1 VRHARGRHGRDAVVP
16 LRRGSSD
23 QAGPAPPRRGAAPAS
38 AGADAGAPRR
48 TVGRADAQ
56 GRTTGRGGADHQP
69 ARAERQASRGSEE
82 AGMKGKVIR
91 SAPSWRKEG
100 VRFVRPELWL
110 VALGVVSAL
119 LVEVSQS
126 ARVAEISM
134 ELDKTR
140 STLQS
145 AQARLEFERAELD
158 R

>member
-1 VRHARGRHGRDAVVP
+1 
-16 LRRGSSD
+16 
-23 QAGPAPPRRGAAPAS
+23 
-38 AGADAGAPRR
+38 
-48 TVGRADAQ
+48 
-56 GRTTGRGGADHQP
+56 
-69 ARAERQASRGSEE
+69 
-82 AGMKGKVIR
+82 MKGKVIR

-110 VALGVVSAL
+110 VAMGVVSAL

-140 STLQS
+140 ATLQA

-158 R
+158 RSSTRAALSPLASRMGLAPPDAGHVVILPAEYLASAEAQPARSNGRWVAWAEKASRIFVTEATARSRSGD

>member
-1 VRHARGRHGRDAVVP
+1 
-16 LRRGSSD
+16 
-23 QAGPAPPRRGAAPAS
+23 
-38 AGADAGAPRR
+38 
-48 TVGRADAQ
+48 
-56 GRTTGRGGADHQP
+56 
-69 ARAERQASRGSEE
+69 
-82 AGMKGKVIR
+82 MKGKVIR
-91 SAPSWRKEG
+91 SAPSWRREG
-100 VRFVRPELWL
+100 ARIVRPELWL

-158 R
+158 RRSTRAALSPLASRMGLAPPEAGQVVILPAEYLANPAARPPRASGRLVAWAEKASRIFVTEATARSRSED

>member
-1 VRHARGRHGRDAVVP
+1 
-16 LRRGSSD
+16 
-23 QAGPAPPRRGAAPAS
+23 
-38 AGADAGAPRR
+38 
-48 TVGRADAQ
+48 
-56 GRTTGRGGADHQP
+56 
-69 ARAERQASRGSEE
+69 
-82 AGMKGKVIR
+82 MKGKGIR

-110 VALGVVSAL
+110 VAMGVVSAL

-140 STLQS
+140 STLQA

-158 R
+158 RRSTRAALSPLASRLGLAPPDAGHVVILPAEYLASSAAQPAKANGRWMAWAEKASRIFVTEATARSRTDD